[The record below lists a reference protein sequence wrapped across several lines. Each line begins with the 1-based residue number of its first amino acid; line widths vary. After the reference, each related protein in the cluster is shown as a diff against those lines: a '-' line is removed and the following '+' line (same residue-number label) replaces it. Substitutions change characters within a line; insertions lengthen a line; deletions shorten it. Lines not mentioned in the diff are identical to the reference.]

1 MDPRRAFDSATPLPY
16 RRTACLLMVLSWL
29 GPASPSAGQSLLR
42 WVLDQKVI
50 ETTAMVADYPRL
62 GGLTAAE
69 RQQHV
74 EFVTGNTLFVLGHEA
89 GHALISEM
97 GIAVLGREEDAADV
111 FSALVALQIGNAFAD
126 RVLINA
132 ATGWFYSNRRDRQD
146 HVKMTYYDEHGIDL
160 QRAYNIVC
168 LMVGS
173 DPKKFGELAD
183 EAGIP
188 EERQGTCQGDYSNA
202 SWSWNKVLEPH
213 RRRPEQPRTEIKTV
227 YGPAEGELA
236 IFAQVARHMQIL
248 ETMADMLAEEYVWRA
263 PISLE
268 LQTCGEAGARWD
280 LTTKQVI
287 VCYEIVAEF
296 SQLYRSYRKT
306 QAFAIAD
313 DDNLEVGAAP
323 WRRAP
328 E

>member
-1 MDPRRAFDSATPLPY
+1 MDPRRAFGPATALPY
-16 RRTACLLMVLSWL
+16 WRAACLLTVL
-29 GPASPSAGQSLLR
+29 GAASPAAGQSLLR

-173 DPKKFGELAD
+173 DPEKFEHLA
-183 EAGIP
+183 EMTKLPP
-188 EERQGTCQGDYSNA
+188 ERRGTCQGDYSNA
-202 SWSWNKVLEPH
+202 SWSWEQVLKPH
-213 RRRPEQPRTEIKTV
+213 LRGEGQPKTEIAVTYRDSAQYAFFVDGLRKLQLL
-227 YGPAEGELA
+227 E
-236 IFAQVARHMQIL
+236 QVANHLSDR
-248 ETMADMLAEEYVWRA
+248 YVWRR
-263 PISLE
+263 PIALE
-268 LQTCGEAGARWD
+268 AAECGEPAARWD
-280 LTTKQVI
+280 LSTQKIT
-287 VCYEIVAEF
+287 VCYELAVDF
-296 SQLYRSYRKT
+296 GRLYQGYAMEQKAVSGRSKH
-306 QAFAIAD
+306 
-313 DDNLEVGAAP
+313 
-323 WRRAP
+323 
-328 E
+328 